1 MKIVAVAAFA
11 IASLNVFADSAKSIP
26 SCEIGVKE
34 NKSAI
39 HIQRT
44 MKALEDSIK
53 ENPSSL
59 VIGRC
64 QTRAKASRLN
74 GLCSKSVRM
83 GTSSPW
89 RAKSSDARPTTKWA
103 AVGLLKETEALEG

>member
-44 MKALEDSIK
+44 MKALEDSTK
-53 ENPSSL
+53 EYPSH
-59 VIGRC
+59 V
-64 QTRAKASRLN
+64 RLLFY
-74 GLCSKSVRM
+74 GQSIVGQKWHVHLMERLK
-83 GTSSPW
+83 
-89 RAKSSDARPTTKWA
+89 KKYPT
-103 AVGLLKETEALEG
+103 VVLDV